1 MKRRYLVA
9 AICAA
14 AGASI
19 VRPVQL
25 RAQQTGK
32 LPRIGYMMTGS
43 RDPLVVRQGTDAF
56 RQGLRDRGYAEG
68 ENIVIE
74 YRSADGNIER
84 FPSLAAEL
92 IRLGVDVI
100 VAANTPAGLAA
111 QRATTMIPIVVSVM
125 GDPVAD
131 GLVASLAR
139 PGGNITG
146 STFLGPELV
155 PKRIEVLKEALP
167 GISRVAVLWHPSGY
181 GERTTKD
188 MLRDAEAA
196 ATAVGVQLRFVDAR
210 GAGDFDRAFSAIAA
224 EHADAL
230 MVFPS
235 PMFFN
240 EGRQIVE
247 LAAKYRLPSISMAKE
262 LVQIGGLMSYG
273 ASIYDLIRR
282 SATFVDKILKG
293 AKPADLPVE
302 QPTKFELAINLK
314 TAKAF
319 GLTIPQSLIYRADEV
334 IE

>member
-1 MKRRYLVA
+1 VRRRDLLA
-9 AICAA
+9 AICSAA
-14 AGASI
+14 AASI
-19 VRPVQL
+19 VRPVPL
-25 RAQQTGK
+25 GAQQTRG
-32 LPRIGYMMTGS
+32 LPRIGYMITGS
-43 RDPLVVRQGTDAF
+43 HEPLVVRQGTGAF
-56 RQGLRDRGYAEG
+56 RQGLHDRGYADG
-68 ENIVIE
+68 ENIAIE
-74 YRSADGNIER
+74 ERSAGGNIER

-92 IRLGVDVI
+92 VRIGVDLI
-100 VAANTPAGLAA
+100 LAANTPAGLAA
-111 QRATTMIPIVVSVM
+111 QQATTTIPIVVSVM

-146 STFLGPELV
+146 LTFLGPELV
-155 PKRIEVLKEALP
+155 PKRIELLKEALP
-167 GISRVAVLWHPSGY
+167 GISRVAVLWHPGGY

-188 MLRDAEAA
+188 MLSEAEAA
-196 ATAVGVQLRFVDAR
+196 AATVGVQLRLVDTR

-224 EHADAL
+224 EQADAL

-240 EGRQIVE
+240 ERRQIVD
-247 LAAKYRLPSISMAKE
+247 LATKYRLPSISMAKE

-293 AKPADLPVE
+293 AKPGDLPVE
-302 QPTKFELAINLK
+302 QPTTFELAINLR
-314 TAKAF
+314 TAKTF